1 MYIGDNMEEVNE
13 LEELEEQV
21 KELEDRVYKLE
32 KHEAS
37 RRVKSSIKLLITI
50 LMIGAA
56 IFGIFYA
63 YNYVTNELPKI
74 IENEVK
80 EKGNDAINSIKDTI
94 KGN

>member
-1 MYIGDNMEEVNE
+1 MEEVNE

>member
-13 LEELEEQV
+13 LEELEEQI

-74 IENEVK
+74 IENEFK